1 VHGSPIPF
9 GKEKRKTMKVVLVGA
24 LLLALSAGMAAAQIV
39 ITCSKGGPERCN
51 GSSGNDR
58 ITGSSRSDDIYA
70 RSGHDLVDARGGRD
84 LVLGG
89 ADGDDPNFG
98 GGLEGGAGNDTVKG
112 QDGDDTVKDEASGD
126 EDRLFGDDFVDGR
139 DGDRRDIL
147 DCGSGRDAFARDN
160 GDEVKKN
167 CERPF

>member
-1 VHGSPIPF
+1 
-9 GKEKRKTMKVVLVGA
+9 
-24 LLLALSAGMAAAQIV
+24 
-39 ITCSKGGPERCN
+39 
-51 GSSGNDR
+51 
-58 ITGSSRSDDIYA
+58 
-70 RSGHDLVDARGGRD
+70 VDARGGRD

-89 ADGDDPNFG
+89 ADADDPNFG